1 MRTPACV
8 AAAIAAFACGGGYGC
23 APREGGGTLPTPTP
37 ATVAVEAEAL
47 SPYAIEVR
55 WTTSAETTSP
65 VAFSDGGAEETV
77 VDDELVTEHRVL
89 LQSLDAASTYDIRV
103 GDDTGFE
110 GEISETTPAAQG
122 GPFNV
127 LFDAA
132 NGEDAGNADWVI
144 DDNFPAPSPASPSSE
159 GSWSGAYS
167 AWGFDLVDSGRYD
180 VESLRT
186 GTFTAGNLAGFCA
199 VILPEPNNQIPAG
212 GLAALQDYVAGG
224 GGALLISDHEG
235 SDRDNDGWESL
246 EALNELAD
254 LDDAWGWRIDT
265 SDVYEPAAN
274 NFVVD
279 AREPLLHGP
288 FGDVAAVGFY
298 GATTLRI
305 VPAQNPR
312 MRQILWRPNQSG
324 NAGLFIAAG
333 FYGAGKVVIVGDSSP
348 ADDGTANPGNEN
360 IFDSWNDPSEDNAA
374 FFLNATAWLCD
385 DGG

>member
-1 MRTPACV
+1 MRILPFL
-8 AAAIAAFACGGGYGC
+8 AAAVVLSTAAC
-23 APREGGGTLPTPTP
+23 APREGGGSIPTPTP
-37 ATVAVEAEAL
+37 VSVAVEAEAL

-55 WTTSAETTSP
+55 WTTTAETVSP
-65 VAFSDGGAEETV
+65 VVFNDGSGGDETV
-77 VDDELVTEHRVL
+77 LDDELTTEHRVL
-89 LQSLDAASTYDIRV
+89 LQALDAGATYEIRV
-103 GDDTGFE
+103 GDDTGFT
-110 GEISETTPAAQG
+110 GEISETTPQAQG
-122 GPFNV
+122 GPFSV

-132 NGEDAGNADWVI
+132 HGEDAGNADWVI
-144 DDNFPAPSPASPSSE
+144 DDTFPAPSPASPSSE
-159 GSWSGAYS
+159 TSWSGAYS
-167 AWGFDLVDSGRYD
+167 AWGFDLVDTGRYD

-212 GLAALQDYVAGG
+212 GLEALKDYVAGG

-254 LDDAWGWRIDT
+254 LDAAWGWRIDT
-265 SDVYEPAAN
+265 QDIYEAGAN

-288 FGDVAAVGFY
+288 FGEVAAVGMY
-298 GATTLRI
+298 AATTLRI
-305 VPAQNPR
+305 IPAQNPR

-333 FYGAGKVVIVGDSSP
+333 FYGEGKVVIVGDSSP
-348 ADDGTANPGNEN
+348 ADDGTANPGNAN
-360 IFDSWNDPSEDNAA
+360 IVNSWSDPAEDNAA